1 MPKPRATLKQ
11 SPADFRVAEQI
22 DFPLTGHG
30 EHLWC
35 YVEKTSLNTAWLKRE
50 WARLTDCPPKDIAH
64 SGLKDRHA
72 ITRQWLSLPAKY
84 GAQLPDSGDGWQ
96 ILERQQNERKLR
108 VGAHRYNQFAI
119 TLRDIDADRASIE
132 AALAALARDGFPNH
146 FGDQRFGHTNRDKAQ
161 RWVERGQLPK
171 KHDERAQVL
180 STLRAD
186 AYNAQLDAR
195 LAAATLHA
203 PQPGDR
209 AMLAGSNSHFTI
221 ETVDDA
227 LLARLASGDIAL
239 GGWLPGKEK
248 NALPPAVT
256 AALRDF
262 RTTDAY
268 RAVAA
273 EARYVADYKQSW
285 AAAPYPPIFVTVDA
299 LVLCRE
305 HVLVVKRGGQ
315 PGYGL
320 LALPGGFLNPDEK
333 LRDACLRE
341 LHEETGLHLSRDA
354 IRRVFTADK
363 PDRSAIG
370 RVITHLHII
379 HLDGEPPAVKGMD
392 DAAAAFWLPLSELR
406 RDRFH
411 DDHYYLIQDNR

>member
-35 YVEKTSLNTAWLKRE
+35 YVEKTGLNTAWLKRE

-84 GAQLPDSGDGWQ
+84 SAQLPDSGDGWQ

-119 TLRDIDADRASIE
+119 TLRDIDADRAHIE
-132 AALAALARDGFPNH
+132 AALTALTRDGFPNH

-195 LAAATLHA
+195 LAAATLHT

-221 ETVDDA
+221 EAVDDA

-248 NALPPAVT
+248 APLPPAVT
-256 AALRDF
+256 AWLASADAAQQAAVRYLEKYADGGWRALTVRPRDLQHHWP
-262 RTTDAY
+262 DAHTLHL
-268 RAVAA
+268 AFTL
-273 EARYVADYKQSW
+273 
-285 AAAPYPPIFVTVDA
+285 P
-299 LVLCRE
+299 
-305 HVLVVKRGGQ
+305 RGS
-315 PGYGL
+315 YATAL
-320 LALPGGFLNPDEK
+320 LASLFDLHDASSANSPSDIPSRPQNP
-333 LRDACLRE
+333 
-341 LHEETGLHLSRDA
+341 
-354 IRRVFTADK
+354 
-363 PDRSAIG
+363 
-370 RVITHLHII
+370 
-379 HLDGEPPAVKGMD
+379 
-392 DAAAAFWLPLSELR
+392 
-406 RDRFH
+406 
-411 DDHYYLIQDNR
+411 